1 MEILIGILILLIV
14 VGFSVMLVK
23 QLARIVV
30 VGTVI
35 LIGLVVFL
43 HFKGI
48 ALNDVYGYVKLTEMV
63 KEMNS
68 KMSYDRENRVFSIKG
83 DEYSFNLKRLD
94 DGIEIRGSA
103 SVQNKEAIQSMLN
116 LFVGAEKIFK
126 LDDLLKNPSGVET
139 IGNSAFENVEDMI
152 KNPNQYMNMIKELDK
167 SGNVLQIGKVKMY
180 VKDNQFYVEKEK

>member
-1 MEILIGILILLIV
+1 M
-14 VGFSVMLVK
+14 
-23 QLARIVV
+23 V